1 MEYFGISN
9 KDPVNDPFIK
19 DFNKFP
25 FILEKDL
32 LNTVIIEEK
41 EMVLDNTNYHNC
53 SVPILYEYR
62 NNAALKVI
70 WNGIKNGDIVTN
82 RGAKRSLAA
91 DKRNQKIERKVV
103 NVNGDEKSIYL
114 VTRGQ
119 KKKLSVAK
127 FNSGFQ
133 AEKNVFK
140 RSLNDYTIYGYAK
153 TYNRDLQCFEH
164 YTSEIDGFIKMD
176 GNDNYAPVEFK
187 SMRSFRGAT
196 VNSFERSWNIDAVIQ
211 CRLAGINNVIIGY
224 RNDNEMKLQ
233 RFYLDEFE
241 SNVKNSVQ
249 CSLLRMNR
257 NMKELVRNK
266 KVLDVHYPR
275 GDKR

>member
-19 DFNKFP
+19 DFSQFP
-25 FILEKDL
+25 FIFEKDL
-32 LNTVIIEEK
+32 FNTIIIEEK
-41 EMVLDNTNYHNC
+41 ELALDNTNYHNC
-53 SVPILYEYR
+53 SVPVLFEHR
-62 NNAALKVI
+62 NNVALKNI
-70 WNGIKNGDIVTN
+70 WDGIKNGDIVTN

-91 DKRNQKIERKVV
+91 DKKNQKIEQKVV
-103 NVNGDEKSIYL
+103 NVNGNEKWIYL

-127 FNSGFQ
+127 FNSGFY
-133 AEKNVFK
+133 AEMNVFQCPF
-140 RSLNDYTIYGYAK
+140 NDYTIYRYTKA
-153 TYNRDLQCFEH
+153 YNRELHCFEH

-176 GNDNYAPVEFK
+176 GNYAPVEFK
-187 SMRSFRGAT
+187 SIRSFRGTT
-196 VNSFERSWNIDAVIQ
+196 VDNFERSWNIDAVIQ

-224 RNDNEMKLQ
+224 RNGNEMKLQ
-233 RFYLDEFE
+233 RFHIDEFE
-241 SNVKNSVQ
+241 INVKNSVQ

-257 NMKELVRNK
+257 NMKEFVKNK
-266 KVLDVHYPR
+266 KVLDAHYPR